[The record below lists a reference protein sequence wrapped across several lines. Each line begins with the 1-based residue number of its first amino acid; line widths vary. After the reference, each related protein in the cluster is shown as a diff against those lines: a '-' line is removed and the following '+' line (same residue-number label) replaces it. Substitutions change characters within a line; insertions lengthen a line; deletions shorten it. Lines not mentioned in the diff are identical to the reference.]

1 MDFLKTYWFI
11 AFLISILYFIVKS
24 LMLRFSEEQKKEDKK
39 SYMKDTFLVFTISYL
54 VLVFKDKIF
63 SLESSS
69 KTHVFTNEPNF

>member
-24 LMLRFSEEQKKEDKK
+24 LLLRLSEEHKKEDKK
-39 SYMKDTFLVFTISYL
+39 SYTKDTFLVFTISYL

-69 KTHVFTNEPNF
+69 KTRVFTNEPNF